1 MSDEQQ
7 KVVDQE
13 EITAQQEEQAEVE
26 SAAEPVEVDP
36 QAERIAELE
45 AELAAAKAEIAGQ
58 KDSVIRAAAEVDNIR
73 RRSALDVE
81 KARKFALEKFANE
94 LLPILDNLERALDV
108 PNKEDEAVKA
118 VLEGV
123 ELTQK
128 SFLAGVAKFGV
139 EAVDPMGESFNP
151 DLHQAISMVPNPEFP
166 ANSVMAVMQKGYT
179 LNGRLLRPAM
189 VMVSQGGG
197 AAPSVDTKA

>member
-13 EITAQQEEQAEVE
+13 EIKNEQAAQVETDEVE
-26 SAAEPVEVDP
+26 QEVSEPVAIEVDP
-36 QAERIAELE
+36 NVHRIAELE
-45 AELAAAKAEIAGQ
+45 TELAAAKETIDGQ

-73 RRSALDVE
+73 RRTAQDIE
-81 KARKFALEKFANE
+81 KARKFALEKFAAE
-94 LLPILDNLERALDV
+94 LLPILDNLERALEV
-108 PNKEDEAVKA
+108 PNREEELVKP

-128 SFLAGVAKFGV
+128 SFLASMAKFGI
-139 EAVDPMGESFNP
+139 EPVDPMGESFNP
-151 DLHQAISMVPNPEFP
+151 DLHQAISMVPSQEHP
-166 ANSVMAVMQKGYT
+166 ANTVMTVMQKGYT

-189 VMVSQGGG
+189 VMVSQG
-197 AAPSVDTKA
+197 